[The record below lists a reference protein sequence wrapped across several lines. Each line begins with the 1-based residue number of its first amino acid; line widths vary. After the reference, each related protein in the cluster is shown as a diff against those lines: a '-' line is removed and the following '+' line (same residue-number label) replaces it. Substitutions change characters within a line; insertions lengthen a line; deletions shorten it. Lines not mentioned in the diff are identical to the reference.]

1 MRKPK
6 ITMTIYKDDVG
17 YSATGEIGERFMA
30 TMGETFEE
38 LKDMILECV
47 NLAFEDLGFVYA
59 IEEIKF
65 QIDLKS
71 FFEFYKVINAKALSQ
86 RIGMHQ
92 SLLAQYI
99 SGIKKPSPAQTKRIL
114 HGVQKL
120 GRELADIEFLI

>member
-1 MRKPK
+1 MEIIKE
-6 ITMTIYKDDVG
+6 DVG
-17 YSATGEIGERFMA
+17 YGAYTKIGNTSII
-30 TMGETFEE
+30 TMGETFDE
-38 LKDMILECV
+38 LQDMIIDAV
-47 NLAFEDLGFVYA
+47 NLAFEEEGIVYS

-65 QIDLKS
+65 KLDLDS
-71 FFEFYKVINAKALSQ
+71 FFKFYKVINVKALSQ

-99 SGIKKPSPAQTKRIL
+99 SGTKKPSPAQTKKIM